1 MACCQDSACASV
13 DSGTANG
20 APWRRARWIASTV
33 SAGSCVAG
41 IVANA
46 AAGSSARQA
55 DSLDFFGDTANGA
68 IGIGADEMA
77 VARLSR
83 TAVARPVA
91 NFRAPSFG
99 R

>member
-1 MACCQDSACASV
+1 
-13 DSGTANG
+13 
-20 APWRRARWIASTV
+20 
-33 SAGSCVAG
+33 
-41 IVANA
+41 
-46 AAGSSARQA
+46 
-55 DSLDFFGDTANGA
+55 
-68 IGIGADEMA
+68 MA